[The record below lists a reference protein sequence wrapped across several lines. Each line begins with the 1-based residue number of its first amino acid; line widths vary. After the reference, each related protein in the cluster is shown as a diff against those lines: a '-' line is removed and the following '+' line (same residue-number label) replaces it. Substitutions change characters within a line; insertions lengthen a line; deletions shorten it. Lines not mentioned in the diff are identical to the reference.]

1 MINNNNNIRLKYPIN
16 ELAKK
21 IIYIYIDLYNNL
33 KLSNYYISNYKRKR
47 KW

>member
-21 IIYIYIDLYNNL
+21 IIYIYILTYT
-33 KLSNYYISNYKRKR
+33 II
-47 KW
+47 